1 MKYQPGKVQVRLHLY
16 TVPTAHKAKTS
27 KIVLQTSSHIRILW
41 VFPSNS
47 YFHRHWASQK
57 ISKETFCLG
66 RSPFREQKPW
76 ENHQTCTGGSGQNRY
91 TCHCF
96 KKMWHVSFLP
106 PQNVQSFAVFL
117 GPVKPGRNPPLKPV
131 DTTFFFSPK
140 DMEVDGSDAFP
151 FKKRVIVTLHKT
163 NSKRPW
169 KWMVGIRSRFP
180 LGFRP
185 IFRVRLLVC

>member
-16 TVPTAHKAKTS
+16 TVTTAHKAKTS

-131 DTTFFFSPK
+131 DTTIFIRHNQKKPHHESTHEEEPNT
-140 DMEVDGSDAFP
+140 FP
-151 FKKRVIVTLHKT
+151 T
-163 NSKRPW
+163 
-169 KWMVGIRSRFP
+169 
-180 LGFRP
+180 
-185 IFRVRLLVC
+185 VRLKGRVSSSTALQFWNDVPDNVCSAPR

>member
-1 MKYQPGKVQVRLHLY
+1 MHPTSSGAYEPVANMKYQPGKVQVRLHLY
-16 TVPTAHKAKTS
+16 TVTTAHKAKTS

-131 DTTFFFSPK
+131 DTTNFYDKVCASWRNKFN
-140 DMEVDGSDAFP
+140 
-151 FKKRVIVTLHKT
+151 L
-163 NSKRPW
+163 
-169 KWMVGIRSRFP
+169 RSN
-180 LGFRP
+180 LGGA
-185 IFRVRLLVC
+185 II